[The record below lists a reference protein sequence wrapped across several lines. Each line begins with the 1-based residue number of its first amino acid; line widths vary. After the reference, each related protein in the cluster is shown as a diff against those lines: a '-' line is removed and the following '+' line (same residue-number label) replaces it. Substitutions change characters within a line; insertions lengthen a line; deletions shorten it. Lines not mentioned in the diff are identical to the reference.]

1 MKLDKLISLIARAYS
16 LGMQAQYAD
25 DIDHELSEG
34 VTSEC
39 AEFLA
44 IWEEDWGSFE
54 SMDIVDKDLLALVK
68 TLKEIEA

>member
-1 MKLDKLISLIARAYS
+1 MKLDKLISMICRAYS
-16 LGMQAQYAD
+16 LGIQAQYEGD
-25 DIDHELSEG
+25 DTALAEE
-34 VTSEC
+34 VASEC

-44 IWEEDWGSFE
+44 IWDEDWGAFE